1 MLSDLD
7 GLMRERDLDVLLV
20 PMHEAM
26 HPSFRWITRGAKV
39 TRGYAV
45 KLAGR
50 DPLLISYPMERD
62 EAAATGL
69 ATRLIHDF
77 GYDAIFRSTP
87 NPVDAYVVFFD
98 AVLRDLGAKSSV
110 AIAGNLPF
118 PLYLGIAEGLEGRG
132 WHVWRGGDDLVQLAR
147 KRKERWEVDA
157 IRSVGERTE
166 QVVDRV
172 REVLR
177 SATIDGD
184 HLVVEDALTRE
195 GRPLTLGDLKLLV
208 SREIA
213 ARGLL
218 EDHDTILSQGRD
230 AGIPHSRGNADA
242 VVRPSVPIV
251 LDIFPADRA
260 TGYFFDLTR
269 TFCVGPIPEELRR
282 IHADV
287 LEAFELARRTMHAG
301 TMASSYQTLVCDF
314 FEDRGYA
321 TTRSNPATLEG
332 YVHSLGHGVGL
343 DVHEKPS
350 FALSPANRDEIERGD
365 IVTIEPGLYFP
376 DREIGVRIEDTL
388 VVGDDG
394 RVETLCRSDRG
405 LAP

>member
-1 MLSDLD
+1 M
-7 GLMRERDLDVLLV
+7 
-20 PMHEAM
+20 
-26 HPSFRWITRGAKV
+26 
-39 TRGYAV
+39 
-45 KLAGR
+45 
-50 DPLLISYPMERD
+50 
-62 EAAATGL
+62 
-69 ATRLIHDF
+69 
-77 GYDAIFRSTP
+77 
-87 NPVDAYVVFFD
+87 
-98 AVLRDLGAKSSV
+98 
-110 AIAGNLPF
+110 
-118 PLYLGIAEGLEGRG
+118 
-132 WHVWRGGDDLVQLAR
+132 
-147 KRKERWEVDA
+147 
-157 IRSVGERTE
+157 
-166 QVVDRV
+166 
-172 REVLR
+172 
-177 SATIDGD
+177 
-184 HLVVEDALTRE
+184 
-195 GRPLTLGDLKLLV
+195 
-208 SREIA
+208 
-213 ARGLL
+213 
-218 EDHDTILSQGRD
+218 
-230 AGIPHSRGNADA
+230 
-242 VVRPSVPIV
+242 RPSVPIV